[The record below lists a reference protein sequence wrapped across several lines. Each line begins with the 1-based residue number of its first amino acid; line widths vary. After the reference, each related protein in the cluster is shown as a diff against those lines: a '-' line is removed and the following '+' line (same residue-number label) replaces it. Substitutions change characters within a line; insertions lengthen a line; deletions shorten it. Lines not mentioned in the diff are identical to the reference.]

1 MNAFNLNI
9 KEYKR
14 ALDGSISEIILEDG
28 TSYSKTV
35 YLEDKKEVTITS
47 NGKTTIVPT
56 TGKDAMKKVVVTVN
70 VE

>member
-14 ALDGSISEIILEDG
+14 ALDGSISEIILQDG
-28 TSYSKTV
+28 TSFSKTV
-35 YLEDKKEVTITS
+35 HLEDKKEVTITS
-47 NGKTTIVPT
+47 NGKTTITPS
-56 TGKDAMKKVVVTVN
+56 TGKDAMEKVVVTVN